1 MNALLEAYFFYDIKR
16 FDIKGKEFLRTL
28 GKYYIVD
35 IGLRN
40 YLLGFRDR
48 DSGHAIEN
56 VVYFEL
62 LRRDY
67 DVSIGK
73 VDNSEVDFI
82 ATKVVHIFITSKDKK
97 TFFSVK
103 GAVMGNFAKC
113 SSQIAIS
120 REAISPYLCN
130 IENK

>member
-1 MNALLEAYFFYDIKR
+1 M
-16 FDIKGKEFLRTL
+16 GK
-28 GKYYIVD
+28 
-35 IGLRN
+35 N
-40 YLLGFRDR
+40 
-48 DSGHAIEN
+48 HASQYAN
-56 VVYFEL
+56 FGSL
-62 LRRDY
+62 P
-67 DVSIGK
+67 
-73 VDNSEVDFI
+73 
-82 ATKVVHIFITSKDKK
+82 KVVHIFITSKDKK